1 MPWRPL
7 PRIAFAVAIYP
18 FQPSVPADLP
28 LELGDELY
36 IIEEGGIDHS
46 WYRGYLVA
54 PPSLLAGL
62 TCVKGQTLEARVFSG
77 IFPKNCVEVREVLGD
92 GRTNSSV
99 RETSY
104 INGREGERERSQR
117 QSHETRDGSI
127 LEERKDEPGEPER
140 LTANGLGEGESP
152 ARRESSQSATQRAT
166 EHELS
171 NGMVPRTSQ
180 RSQRSLTP
188 SKSKSPYFPPTPV
201 SISPREPGA
210 PRPPAPVPMLKIGDE
225 TPTSSSEPLVDEIAS
240 CLREWH
246 STNLHEL
253 LLSRQYSVLDKLSK
267 LVHQLDLARRQ
278 LLHGVLTR
286 QELEILREKTVWD
299 LVSGNK
305 MLSNE
310 VIVRDP
316 KQRGR
321 LLTGDDTAIEISMLQ
336 SSMSLLD
343 KPPAPVS
350 DHVNLHHLLVEFK
363 GIAYQGKESPSLLA
377 SLYSKSTGEPSKQLT
392 ESFTME
398 IPAQDQLNKTIVS
411 GKLRTL
417 FSDLTSTDIGEVS
430 GSEDKLYIVI
440 QVQANRLTQP
450 ASLIPSRTA
459 TLRDSIST
467 KETVRSNGSPS
478 NGTPKSGRRSL
489 LWGQSKSGKAH
500 RLQSQTPSK
509 VGQPRD
515 LADSDPSIAE
525 EEAQE
530 EGRET
535 RPTTAIT
542 SKDSGQHSPQ
552 YVKRVVGV
560 AVCELKHFLAHDGDM
575 EQILTVWS
583 PNEMTLEVQEIE
595 KGWDEVIHELLDSK
609 TKRYEK
615 SKLVNRIRLRLRSF
629 VGSDADSLIRKTPTL
644 LHNISRTPRIG
655 FSGAPTTPRSDIYI
669 TLCQPHLPAQALFSH
684 PDRGATQ
691 LTTSLDM
698 HNVQLTLE
706 VRKKSGERIEHCIFP
721 SSNSP
726 GQTAWRTTAIERG
739 ESWNQTIKLAILP
752 EDVPDTH
759 LIMSVADA
767 PGFPFALGWIPLWD
781 QQAFIKDGQHSPLLY
796 LYDGTTSHTEM
807 GRGAYLDF
815 QWNSRARDSV
825 PRIETLTGPVAVLKL
840 KTFLCSTAFSQDQ
853 VLLGVLKWRE
863 QPEDQLLV
871 MLRQLVFVPEI
882 EIVKVVSDVFD
893 ALFSILVDRSGNDE
907 YEDLVFN
914 DLVTVLGIVHDRRF
928 NLGPLVNE
936 YTENKFNYPFA
947 TPCLIR
953 SYLRLLS
960 TPADYQ
966 NSRNLRATFKVG
978 RQILKF
984 IVTARRQQRAKEA
997 SIGITNTQLNFN
1009 RDFKKIF
1016 SAFES
1021 LIREPSP
1028 ALIGSK
1034 TLIVQHMHTWLPEL
1048 SDCFAQDEIA
1058 RIAVSFIDACAD
1070 VQGKLVLHKL
1080 VLIRNFAKAMELS
1093 HVSLKVELEKKI
1105 ASWIAPYWGLAGSIT
1120 TQYKEQVHLC
1130 SSIVATQMHQENSE
1144 LPDFFAK
1151 IVQSYQ
1157 CLQVTD
1163 HSQNES
1169 LILLFPTAYPFHT
1182 KPIAAGMTFDEN
1194 LIELSALLAGFSTWP
1209 CPVRETYSQKHELT
1223 EILSSALEVGMS
1235 ILSGEA
1241 FPNSWLTLHVYHH
1254 RSILKMLESIFQVME
1269 ERYLPSPD
1277 EADDFDTELWKT
1289 LLTTLL
1295 KLVRSEALALETFP
1309 EQKRRAIWKIAGDV
1323 REQGASLLERSW
1335 DAIGWDASME
1345 DEQQYGL
1352 RRLGGYQV
1360 QYVPSLVAPI
1370 VELCMSVHAGL
1381 RAVAVKILQS
1391 MIVSE
1396 WTLNEDLGVV
1406 QAEMVDCLDQ
1416 LCKSRDIGEVAQQ
1429 KLFVNELLD
1438 LFEPVARSPS
1448 GKLWEAIK
1456 ELVSTVDELLD
1467 LLVAVHSSDT
1477 TEAFRI
1483 MHTLRL
1489 MDFLKGMQKET
1500 IYIRYVHQLADVQ
1513 ARSRNAT
1520 EAGLALR
1527 LHADLYKWDT
1537 TKTVEALHTPT
1548 FPKQSTFERKEALYF
1563 EMIKYFEEGAAWDSA
1578 LASYQELA
1586 EQYEHVIF
1594 DFAKLARTHRSTAK
1608 IFEIVARGEGVSPR
1622 YFRVM
1627 YRGLGFPLSLRDKQF
1642 IFEGHG
1648 SERLTVFTDRL
1659 QQQHPAAQFVPTG
1672 EIDNV
1677 EGQFLQVSAVN
1688 AYRDLQHPLYQRSRV
1703 PQSTRDFILSSQP
1716 NRFTITSRRHSPKH
1730 NVKDQ
1735 WIEKTLY
1742 TTADTFPTILRRS
1755 EIVSVDVV
1763 PLSPLQT
1770 AVERT
1775 TRKTSELAVLEK
1787 RILEGDESSFFNLT
1801 DAIKSSV
1808 NPTSTTSVVQ
1818 YRELLPQQDEVDEDD
1833 EEEDPE
1839 ESERKPLEDPQTQLL
1854 ENALKIALL
1863 DFASTLRRCL
1873 TLYTRPTHLDTLA
1886 DFSSQFASTFAP
1898 ELAVLAAPAA
1908 TTPPLISSP
1917 TTLTLDHNPTT
1928 RLPDHSE
1935 HLTNDDTRHDPL
1947 VPERNL
1953 SVPTTADPAVSTAR
1967 SRFSSFLKRNLTSDG
1982 QPPTTNGFAHQPD
1995 MRSGPSSRHSSPSRG
2010 ASQSHA
2016 STREVDSSV
2025 QSSQPGSLRA
2035 MGRGRATSDARPMT
2049 AQSALTTNTVSTA
2062 RGGSLR
2068 KRLSGLG
2075 LGRKVSTPK
2084 FAGSEGVLREE

>member
-7 PRIAFAVAIYP
+7 PRIAFAVAIHP
-18 FQPSVPADLP
+18 FQPSLPADLP

-36 IIEEGGIDHS
+36 IIEEGGVDFS

-62 TCVKGQTLEARVFSG
+62 TCIKGQTLEARVFSG

-92 GRTNSSV
+92 ERLSGSV
-99 RETSY
+99 QETSY
-104 INGREGERERSQR
+104 NNGHNEGRERSERLSQ
-117 QSHETRDGSI
+117 ETRDENI
-127 LEERKDEPGEPER
+127 LEKRQDGSVEIDRPI
-140 LTANGLGEGESP
+140 ANGVAQGESP
-152 ARRESSQSATQRAT
+152 DRRSSNQVTTQQATGPET
-166 EHELS
+166 S
-171 NGMVPRTSQ
+171 NGIVLGISQ
-180 RSQRSLTP
+180 RSQQSLTP
-188 SKSKSPYFPPTPV
+188 TKPQTPSFPLTPV
-201 SISPREPGA
+201 SLSPREPGA

-286 QELEILREKTVWD
+286 QELELLREKTVWE

-343 KPPAPVS
+343 KPPAITS

-363 GIAYQGKESPSLLA
+363 GIACHGKESPSLLV
-377 SLYSKSTGEPSKQLT
+377 SLFSKTAGEPPKQLT
-392 ESFTME
+392 ECFAME
-398 IPAQDQLNKTIVS
+398 VPTQDQLSKTIMS

-417 FSDLTSTDIGEVS
+417 FSDLTSSDIGEAS
-430 GSEDKLYIVI
+430 GSEDKLYVVI
-440 QVQANRLTQP
+440 KVQANRLTQP
-450 ASLIPSRTA
+450 ASVTPSRTA
-459 TLRDSIST
+459 TLRDSTST
-467 KETVRSNGSPS
+467 KDTGRTNGTLI

-489 LWGQSKSGKAH
+489 LWGQSKLG
-500 RLQSQTPSK
+500 RSQGSPSQKSLK
-509 VGQPRD
+509 VGQSKGP
-515 LADSDPSIAE
+515 ADSNPSIE
-525 EEAQE
+525 EEEDQDEA
-530 EGRET
+530 GKT

-542 SKDSGQHSPQ
+542 SRDSDQHSPQ
-552 YVKRVVGV
+552 YVKKSVGV
-560 AVCELKHFLAHDGDM
+560 AVCELKHFFAHDGSV

-583 PNEMTLEVQEIE
+583 PNEMSLEVQEIE

-609 TKRYEK
+609 TKRFEK
-615 SKLVNRIRLRLRSF
+615 SKLVNRIRLHLYSF
-629 VGSDADSLIRKTPTL
+629 VSSDADALIKRTPTL
-644 LHNISRTPRIG
+644 LHSILKTPKIG
-655 FSGAPTTPRSDIYI
+655 YSGAPTTPRSDIYI
-669 TLCQPHLPAQALFSH
+669 TLSQPHLPAQALFSH
-684 PDRGATQ
+684 PDRGAVQ
-691 LTTSLDM
+691 LATSLDM

-706 VRKKSGERIEHCIFP
+706 VRKGSGERIEHCIFP
-721 SSNSP
+721 SSNSS
-726 GQTAWRTTAIERG
+726 GLTAWRTTAIERG
-739 ESWNQTIKLAILP
+739 ESWNQTIKLVIPP

-759 LIMSVADA
+759 LIMSIADT
-767 PGFPFALGWIPLWD
+767 PGFPFALAWIPLWD
-781 QQAFIKDGQHSPLLY
+781 QHAFIKDGQHSPLLY

-825 PRIETLTGPVAVLKL
+825 PKIETLTGPVAVLKL
-840 KTFLCSTAFSQDQ
+840 KTFLCSTAFSQDH

-871 MLRQLVFVPEI
+871 ILRQLVFVSEI

-914 DLVTVLGIVHDRRF
+914 DIVTVLGIVHDRRF

-978 RQILKF
+978 QQILKF

-1009 RDFKKIF
+1009 RDFKQIF
-1016 SAFES
+1016 AAFES

-1028 ALIGSK
+1028 TLIGSK

-1058 RIAVSFIDACAD
+1058 RIAVSFIDACSD
-1070 VQGKLVLHKL
+1070 VQGKLVIHKL
-1080 VLIRNFAKAMELS
+1080 VLIRNLTKAMELS
-1093 HVSLKVELEKKI
+1093 HGSLKVELEKKI
-1105 ASWIAPYWGLAGSIT
+1105 ASWIGPYWGLTGSVTI
-1120 TQYKEQVHLC
+1120 QYRDQVHLC
-1130 SSIVATQMHQENSE
+1130 SSIAATQINQDNPE
-1144 LPDFFAK
+1144 LPEYFAK
-1151 IVQSYQ
+1151 IIQSYR
-1157 CLQVTD
+1157 CLQTTAR
-1163 HSQNES
+1163 SQNEF
-1169 LILLFPTAYPFHT
+1169 LILLFPTVYPFQT
-1182 KPIAAGMTFDEN
+1182 KHVTAGTTFDEN
-1194 LIELSALLAGFSTWP
+1194 LIELSALLAGFPTGS
-1209 CPVRETYSQKHELT
+1209 CPIRENYSKKHQLT
-1223 EILSSALEVGMS
+1223 EILSSALEVNMS
-1235 ILSGEA
+1235 ILSGDA
-1241 FPNSWLTLHVYHH
+1241 FPSSWLTLHVYHH
-1254 RSILKMLESIFQVME
+1254 RSVLKRLESIYKAME
-1269 ERYLPSPD
+1269 ERCLPSPD
-1277 EADDFDTELWKT
+1277 EAESFDTELWKT

-1309 EQKRRAIWKIAGDV
+1309 EQKRRAVWKIAGDV
-1323 REQGASLLERSW
+1323 REQGALLLERSW
-1335 DAIGWDASME
+1335 DAIGWEASA
-1345 DEQQYGL
+1345 DDQQQYGL
-1352 RRLGGYQV
+1352 QRLGGYQV

-1396 WTLNEDLGVV
+1396 WTLNEDLGAV
-1406 QAEMVDCLDQ
+1406 QAEMIDCLDQ

-1438 LFEPVARSPS
+1438 LFEPLARSPS
-1448 GKLWEAIK
+1448 NKLWEAIK

-1467 LLVAVHSSDT
+1467 LLVAVHGTDT

-1489 MDFLKGMQKET
+1489 MDFLKGMQKEA

-1513 ARSRNAT
+1513 VRARNAT

-1527 LHADLYKWDT
+1527 LHADLYTWDT
-1537 TKTVEALHTPT
+1537 TQTVEALSSPT
-1548 FPKQSTFERKEALYF
+1548 FLKQSAFERKEALYF
-1563 EMIKYFEEGAAWDSA
+1563 EMIRYFEEGAAWDSA
-1578 LASYQELA
+1578 LASYRELA
-1586 EQYEHVIF
+1586 EQYEHVLF

-1608 IFEIVARGEGVSPR
+1608 IFEVVARGEGVSSR
-1622 YFRVM
+1622 YFRVV
-1627 YRGLGFPLSLRDKQF
+1627 YRGLGFPLSLRDKEF
-1642 IFEGHG
+1642 IFEGNG

-1659 QQQHPAAQFVPTG
+1659 QQQHPAAQLVPTG

-1735 WIEKTLY
+1735 WIEKTIY

-1755 EIVSVDVV
+1755 EIISIDVA

-1775 TRKTSELAVLEK
+1775 ARKTSELAVLEK
-1787 RILEGDESSFFNLT
+1787 RILEGDESSFFNMT

-1808 NPTSTTSVVQ
+1808 NPDSTTSVTQ
-1818 YRELLPQQDEVDEDD
+1818 YRELLPQPDEADED
-1833 EEEDPE
+1833 EEEQE
-1839 ESERKPLEDPQTQLL
+1839 ELDGKPSQDSETQLL

-1873 TLYTRPTHLDTLA
+1873 TLYTRPTHLNALA

-1898 ELAVLAAPAA
+1898 ELAVLAPSLAM
-1908 TTPPLISSP
+1908 TPPLVSP
-1917 TTLTLDHNPTT
+1917 TSAFAFDYNPTT
-1928 RLPDHSE
+1928 VLAHSAE
-1935 HLTNDDTRHDPL
+1935 HLTNGGTHPEPL
-1947 VPERNL
+1947 APDRNPSL
-1953 SVPTTADPAVSTAR
+1953 PAIDPAASTTR
-1967 SRFSSFLKRNLTSDG
+1967 SRFSSFLKRSLNSDG
-1982 QPPTTNGFAHQPD
+1982 PHPPTNGFAHPPEL
-1995 MRSGPSSRHSSPSRG
+1995 RSGPSSRHSSPSRG
-2010 ASQSHA
+2010 ASHSHA
-2016 STREVDSSV
+2016 STREADSSL
-2025 QSSQPGSLRA
+2025 QSSRPGSLQGT
-2035 MGRGRATSDARPMT
+2035 GRGRAGSDARPVT
-2049 AQSALTTNTVSTA
+2049 AHSALTMNTVSTA

-2068 KRLSGLG
+2068 KRLSGFG
-2075 LGRKVSTPK
+2075 LGRKVSTPR
-2084 FAGSEGVLREE
+2084 FAGSEDVLREE

>member
-7 PRIAFAVAIYP
+7 PRIAFAVAIHP
-18 FQPSVPADLP
+18 FQPSLPADLP

-36 IIEEGGIDHS
+36 IIEEGGVDFS

-77 IFPKNCVEVREVLGD
+77 IFPRNCVEVREVLGD
-92 GRTNSSV
+92 GRSNGSIQ
-99 RETSY
+99 ETSH
-104 INGREGERERSQR
+104 NNRSDEKRERSEQR
-117 QSHETRDGSI
+117 SCETRDESVSEKKGD
-127 LEERKDEPGEPER
+127 RTVDTR
-140 LTANGLGEGESP
+140 RQTVNGLAQGESP
-152 ARRESSQSATQRAT
+152 ARRRSDEPSTQQATGPET
-166 EHELS
+166 S
-171 NGMVPRTSQ
+171 NGIVLGTSHQ
-180 RSQRSLTP
+180 SQQLLTP
-188 SKSKSPYFPPTPV
+188 PKSQTPSFPLTPV
-201 SISPREPGA
+201 SLSPRELGA

-286 QELEILREKTVWD
+286 QELELLREKTVWD

-305 MLSNE
+305 MLSDE

-336 SSMSLLD
+336 SSMSLLN
-343 KPPAPVS
+343 KPPATTS

-363 GIAYQGKESPSLLA
+363 GIECHGKENPSLLI
-377 SLYSKSTGEPSKQLT
+377 SLFSKTAGEPPKQLT
-392 ESFTME
+392 ECFAME
-398 IPAQDQLNKTIVS
+398 VPSQDQLSKTILS

-417 FSDLTSTDIGEVS
+417 FSDLTLSDIGEAS
-430 GSEDKLYIVI
+430 GSENRLYVVI
-440 QVQANRLTQP
+440 KVQASRLTQ
-450 ASLIPSRTA
+450 AAALTPSRTA
-459 TLRDSIST
+459 TLRDSISSKDT
-467 KETVRSNGSPS
+467 GRNNGSLS

-489 LWGQSKSGKAH
+489 LWGQSRLGKTQESP
-500 RLQSQTPSK
+500 LQKASK
-509 VGQPRD
+509 VGQNIGPI
-515 LADSDPSIAE
+515 DSNPSIE
-525 EEAQE
+525 EEDQD
-530 EGRET
+530 EGRKT

-542 SKDSGQHSPQ
+542 PRDSDQHSPQ
-552 YVKRVVGV
+552 YVKKCIGV
-560 AVCELKHFLAHDGDM
+560 AVCELKDVFAHDGSA

-583 PNEMTLEVQEIE
+583 PNEMSLDVQEIE
-595 KGWDEVIHELLDSK
+595 KGWDEVIHELLVSK
-609 TKRYEK
+609 TKRFEK
-615 SKLVNRIRLRLRSF
+615 SKLVNRIRLHLHSF
-629 VGSDADSLIRKTPTL
+629 VSSDADSLIRKKPTL
-644 LHNISRTPRIG
+644 LHSILKTPKIG
-655 FSGAPTTPRSDIYI
+655 FSGAPTTSRSDIYI
-669 TLCQPHLPAQALFSH
+669 TLSQPHLPAQALFSH
-684 PDRGATQ
+684 PDRGAVQ
-691 LTTSLDM
+691 LATSLDM
-698 HNVQLTLE
+698 HNIQLTLE
-706 VRKKSGERIEHCIFP
+706 VRKGSGERIEHCIFP
-721 SSNSP
+721 SSNSS

-739 ESWNQTIKLAILP
+739 ESWNQTIKLVIPP
-752 EDVPDTH
+752 EDVPNTH
-759 LIMSVADA
+759 LIMSIADT
-767 PGFPFALGWIPLWD
+767 PGFPFALAWIPLWD
-781 QQAFIKDGQHSPLLY
+781 QHAFIKDGQHSPLLY
-796 LYDGTTSHTEM
+796 LYDGITSHTEM

-825 PRIETLTGPVAVLKL
+825 PRIETLTGPVAILKL
-840 KTFLCSTAFSQDQ
+840 ETFLCSTAFSQDQ

-863 QPEDQLLV
+863 QPEDQLLI
-871 MLRQLVFVPEI
+871 MLRQLVFVSEI

-936 YTENKFNYPFA
+936 YTEKKFNYPFA

-978 RQILKF
+978 QQVLKF

-1016 SAFES
+1016 AAFES
-1021 LIREPSP
+1021 LIREPSA

-1058 RIAVSFIDACAD
+1058 RIAVSFIDSCSD

-1080 VLIRNFAKAMELS
+1080 VLIRNLTKAMELS
-1093 HVSLKVELEKKI
+1093 RGSLKVELERKI
-1105 ASWIAPYWGLAGSIT
+1105 ASWIAPYWGSTGSMTI
-1120 TQYKEQVHLC
+1120 QYKEQVHLC
-1130 SSIVATQMHQENSE
+1130 SSIAATQIHQDNSE
-1144 LPDFFAK
+1144 LPEYFTK
-1151 IVQSYQ
+1151 IIQSYR
-1157 CLQVTD
+1157 CLQIAD
-1163 HSQNES
+1163 RPQKES
-1169 LILLFPTAYPFHT
+1169 LILLFPTVYPFQT
-1182 KPIAAGMTFDEN
+1182 KPVAAGITFDEN
-1194 LIELSALLAGFSTWP
+1194 LIELSALLAGFLTRS
-1209 CPVRETYSQKHELT
+1209 CPIRDTYPKKNQLT
-1223 EILSSALEVGMS
+1223 EILSSALEVNMS
-1235 ILSGEA
+1235 ILSGDA
-1241 FPNSWLTLHVYHH
+1241 FPSSWLTLHVYHH
-1254 RSILKMLESIFQVME
+1254 RSVLRRLESIYEAME
-1269 ERYLPSPD
+1269 ERCLPSPD
-1277 EADDFDTELWKT
+1277 EADSFDTELWKT

-1309 EQKRRAIWKIAGDV
+1309 EQKRRAVWKIAGDV

-1335 DAIGWDASME
+1335 DAIGWEASAE
-1345 DEQQYGL
+1345 DQQQYGL
-1352 RRLGGYQV
+1352 QRLGGYQV

-1396 WTLNEDLGVV
+1396 WTLNEDLGAV
-1406 QAEMVDCLDQ
+1406 QAEMIDCLDQ
-1416 LCKSRDIGEVAQQ
+1416 LCKSRDIGEAAQQ

-1438 LFEPVARSPS
+1438 LFEPLARSPS
-1448 GKLWEAIK
+1448 NKLWEAIK
-1456 ELVSTVDELLD
+1456 ELVSAVDELLD
-1467 LLVAVHSSDT
+1467 LLVAVHSTDT

-1489 MDFLKGMQKET
+1489 MDFLKGMQKEA

-1513 ARSRNAT
+1513 ARARNAT

-1527 LHADLYKWDT
+1527 LHADLYTWDAT
-1537 TKTVEALHTPT
+1537 QTVEALSSPS
-1548 FPKQSTFERKEALYF
+1548 FPKQSAFERKEALYF
-1563 EMIKYFEEGAAWDSA
+1563 EMIRCFEEGAAWDSA
-1578 LASYQELA
+1578 LASYRELA
-1586 EQYEHVIF
+1586 EQYEHVLF

-1608 IFEIVARGEGVSPR
+1608 IFEVVARGEGVSSR

-1659 QQQHPAAQFVPTG
+1659 QQQYPAAQLVPTG

-1688 AYRDLQHPLYQRSRV
+1688 PYRDLQHTLYQRSKV

-1716 NRFTITSRRHSPKH
+1716 NRFTVTSRRHSPKH

-1735 WIEKTLY
+1735 WIEKTIY
-1742 TTADTFPTILRRS
+1742 TTADSFPTILRRS
-1755 EIVSVDVV
+1755 EIISVDVT

-1787 RILEGDESSFFNLT
+1787 RILEGDESSFFNMT

-1808 NPTSTTSVVQ
+1808 NPDSTTSVAQ
-1818 YRELLPQQDEVDEDD
+1818 YRELLPQPDEAGEDD
-1833 EEEDPE
+1833 EAEQEEIE
-1839 ESERKPLEDPQTQLL
+1839 GKPQDPQFQLL
-1854 ENALKIALL
+1854 ENALKVALL

-1873 TLYTRPTHLDTLA
+1873 NLYTRPSHLDALA

-1898 ELAVLAAPAA
+1898 ELAVLAPALA
-1908 TTPPLISSP
+1908 MTPPLVSPSSAFAYDYNP
-1917 TTLTLDHNPTT
+1917 TTL
-1928 RLPDHSE
+1928 LPGPAE
-1935 HLTNDDTRHDPL
+1935 HLTNGDTHPESL
-1947 VPERNL
+1947 VPDPNPSL
-1953 SVPTTADPAVSTAR
+1953 SASDPAAPSTTR
-1967 SRFSSFLKRNLTSDG
+1967 SRFTSFLKRNLTSDG
-1982 QPPTTNGFAHQPD
+1982 QHPTTNGFAHQPD
-1995 MRSGPSSRHSSPSRG
+1995 LRSGPSSRHSSPSRG

-2016 STREVDSSV
+2016 STREADSSL
-2025 QSSQPGSLRA
+2025 QSSRPGSLRG
-2035 MGRGRATSDARPMT
+2035 MGRGRAGSDARPVT
-2049 AQSALTTNTVSTA
+2049 AQSALTATTASTA

-2068 KRLSGLG
+2068 KRLSGFG
-2075 LGRKVSTPK
+2075 LGRKVSTPR
-2084 FAGSEGVLREE
+2084 FAASEGVLREE